1 MKKLV
6 IALGLLALASCSTK
20 EQTRS
25 LKNVA
30 YTIETTVLK
39 DGTTLSVVHNPSFT
53 K

>member
-1 MKKLV
+1 MKKVLV
-6 IALGLLALASCSTK
+6 ALSFVALASCSTK

-39 DGTTLSVVHNPSFT
+39 DGTKLSVVHNPLLNQ
-53 K
+53 

>member
-25 LKNVA
+25 LKSVA
-30 YTIETTVLK
+30 YTIKTTVLK
-39 DGTTLSVVHNPSFT
+39 DGTTLSVVHNPSLN